1 MQKQIFRL
9 LVYRENRR
17 GRVLAK
23 PFPCLGLP
31 QWARLIPTPTM
42 PDVASF
48 EFLTVPFKASFWVSP
63 LDFRLTHDCPL
74 LELEGVGLEMW
85 SLDLMH
91 GWHLGPLQ
99 LLVSLSLNFCIDSGL
114 WAPDTGLDAVD
125 SRKISL
131 LAIKA
136 ELFNFY
142 KIKRN
147 DPDWVGKGSEVT
159 SQ

>member
-1 MQKQIFRL
+1 
-9 LVYRENRR
+9 
-17 GRVLAK
+17 
-23 PFPCLGLP
+23 
-31 QWARLIPTPTM
+31 M

-114 WAPDTGLDAVD
+114 CAPDTGLDAVD